1 MLTATKQLITQ
12 TSSCDFYKL
21 SSGCLF
27 AYHKPDLYY
36 TLDHAID
43 DVKTIRKY
51 IQEEKYPLLVDMRD
65 LQGIS
70 REAREYFAGDQV
82 RDFII
87 AIALIVE
94 SATSRIIGNFFLSFN
109 KLKVPVKLFN
119 SDNKGETWL
128 RGFISPEIRN

>member
-1 MLTATKQLITQ
+1 MLTVTKQLIAQ
-12 TSSCDFYKL
+12 TSSCDFYWL
-21 SSGCLF
+21 SNGFLF

-36 TLDHAID
+36 TLDHAIN
-43 DVKTIRKY
+43 DVKTIRKF
-51 IQEEKYPLLVDMRD
+51 IQGEKYPLLVDMRD

-70 REAREYFAGDQV
+70 RDAREYFAGDQV
-82 RDFII
+82 REFVL

-119 SDNKGETWL
+119 SETKGETWL
-128 RGFISPEIRN
+128 RGFITTEIRN